1 MLLWTYQ
8 LMFLGSPLLLAAL
21 VHGFCI
27 RYEWF
32 PVLKKPLDFGL
43 SFRGKRV
50 FGDNKTW
57 RGLLVQVIFC
67 ILGATIQGW
76 LQKQGV
82 VPPGLVFFDYAEY
95 GPAVGFFLGLG
106 MTIGELPNSFLKRQL
121 DIPPGRRR
129 GGGWGLLFFFLDQVD
144 LALGIW
150 LFFFLVVRP
159 PALLVLWSLVLTAAL
174 HLAVSSVGYILRM
187 RETVS

>member
-21 VHGFCI
+21 AHGFCI

-32 PVLKKPLDFGL
+32 TVLKKPLDFGL

-57 RGLLVQVIFC
+57 RGLLIQVIFC
-67 ILGATIQGW
+67 TLGAMIQGW
-76 LQKQGV
+76 LQKHGV
-82 VPPGLVFFDYAEY
+82 VPPWLAFFDYVKH
-95 GPAVGFFLGLG
+95 GPVVGFFLGLG
-106 MTIGELPNSFLKRQL
+106 MTIGELPNSFLKRRL
-121 DIPPGRRR
+121 DIPPGKRR

-174 HLAVSSVGYILRM
+174 HLAVSSVGYVLRM
-187 RETVS
+187 RKTVS